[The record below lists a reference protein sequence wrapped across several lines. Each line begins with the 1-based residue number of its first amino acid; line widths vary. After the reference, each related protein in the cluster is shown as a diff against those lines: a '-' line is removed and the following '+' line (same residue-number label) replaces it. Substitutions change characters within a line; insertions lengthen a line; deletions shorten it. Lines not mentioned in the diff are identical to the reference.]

1 VKWLLILLLPLALA
15 GCVTGQNS
23 ALPMAFGPSD
33 TAQASCLRIG
43 DAPTLDACD
52 KAGSS
57 SGQTK

>member
-1 VKWLLILLLPLALA
+1 MKWLLILLLPLALA

-33 TAQASCLRIG
+33 TAAQASCLRIG
-43 DAPTLDACD
+43 DAPTLDACE
-52 KAGSS
+52 KSG